1 MNALR
6 TFMGGALTVV
16 SRLAA
21 LFRPRKLDRDL
32 DDELRAHLEMAAE
45 ENRRRGMSGEEARRK
60 AMRDFGG
67 VTQVRE
73 RVRMR
78 EGVPSVENLRRDAA
92 YALRQMRKS
101 PGFAAVVIITLAL
114 GIGANTTVFSIVD
127 AVMLRPLPYAQPQR
141 LVEVM
146 SRWINGTFISGADS
160 YPDFFDWRAQSHSF
174 EHLVS
179 YHDESLTLTGVERAV
194 HLDGEVV
201 SWDLLPLLGV
211 TPEQGR
217 GFTPEEEK
225 LGTRVV
231 VISHALWASQFG
243 SDPSVVGRTM
253 HLSGEAYM
261 VIGVMPA
268 SFRFPVSAPKNDF
281 WTTLAVDNDGTLH
294 TAVTNRGNHFLNVM
308 GRLKPGVT
316 VGQADAEMKAIA
328 RRLAQQYPD
337 TNTKHDSARVESELR
352 ALLGDT
358 RTLLLVVLGAVVLV
372 LLIACGNVANL
383 LLARARERERELAMR
398 SALGATRARIV
409 RQLLVECLTL
419 GTLGGA
425 AGCGLAFLATP
436 AVLRLIGESVPRAAD
451 AGVNLPVLG
460 FAVLVSLVSGVL
472 FGLVPAVTAA
482 KADLLSTLKEGGRAE
497 TGARHRLGSVVIV
510 GQVAL
515 GIVLTAGAALLMTS
529 FVKLTHSDQGFNP
542 DHVLT
547 FNFETPDSRYL
558 KRRPEFYRQYFEKL
572 RALPGV
578 EAAGGSMLPPMTDND
593 AHLSFE
599 NAEHPVSKGDEDSA
613 RVDVVSPQYF
623 RTMQISLLAGRDFND
638 GDTMTSP
645 QVMIVNQAF
654 AEKYFHG
661 ENPLGKKLKPGAG
674 NGSPDGPPWREIVGV
689 AANIRHTATERET
702 GPMYYL
708 PASQLPAWCCLYSM
722 VRTGMDPMSLEPEV
736 RSLVTSMD
744 RDIPVTD
751 VHTYQDL
758 IGLQLAQPRFAMVL
772 LGAFAALALVLTV
785 VGLYGVMA
793 YSVARRTREIGVR
806 LALGAQRGTVL
817 KMVLRQAGVLVVIG
831 MALGIAATL
840 ASAWVLESMLY
851 GTGSRNPLVLAGVC
865 AVVAFAGMVAAYL
878 PAMRA
883 AGIDPMRALR
893 AE

>member
-1 MNALR
+1 VFL
-6 TFMGGALTVV
+6 
-16 SRLAA
+16 SRLTA
-21 LFRPRKLDRDL
+21 LFRRRKLDRDL

-67 VTQVRE
+67 VTQVGE
-73 RVRMR
+73 TVRTR
-78 EGVPSVENLRRDAA
+78 EGVPFVENLGRDVA

-114 GIGANTTVFSIVD
+114 GIGANTAVFSIVD

-141 LVEVM
+141 LVVVE
-146 SRWINGTFISGADS
+146 SRGISGGFERDLC
-160 YPDFFDWRAQSHSF
+160 YPDFFDYRAQSHSF

-179 YHDESLTLTGVERAV
+179 YHDASYALTGVERAV
-194 HLDGEVV
+194 HLDGEAV
-201 SWDLLPLLGV
+201 SWDLLPMLGV
-211 TPEQGR
+211 ETERGR
-217 GFTPEEEK
+217 GFRPEEEK

-231 VISHALWASQFG
+231 LISHALWASQFG
-243 SDPSVVGRTM
+243 SDASVVGRTI
-253 HLSGEAYM
+253 HLSGEAYT

-268 SFRFPVSAPKNDF
+268 SFRFPVDAPKNDF
-281 WTTLAVDNDGTLH
+281 WTTLAIDNDGTPH
-294 TAVTNRGNHFLNVM
+294 TAVANRGEHFLGVM

-316 VGQADAEMKAIA
+316 EAEAGADVQAIA
-328 RRLAQQYPD
+328 HRLAQQYPD
-337 TNTKHDSARVESELR
+337 TNTKHDGARVESELQ

-409 RQLLVECLTL
+409 RQLLAESVTL
-419 GTLGGA
+419 GVAGGVV
-425 AGCGLAFLATP
+425 GCGLAFVATP
-436 AVLRLIGESVPRAAD
+436 AVLRLIGTSVPRAAD

-460 FAVLVSLVSGVL
+460 FALLVSLMSGVV
-472 FGLVPAVTAA
+472 FGLVPAVTTARG
-482 KADLLSTLKEGGRAE
+482 DLLSPLKEGGR
-497 TGARHRLGSVVIV
+497 GDIGGQHRLGSVVIV
-510 GQVAL
+510 VQVAL
-515 GIVLTAGAALLMTS
+515 GIVLTAGAGLLVTS
-529 FVKLTHSDQGFNP
+529 FVKLTHSDNGFNP

-547 FNFETPDSRYL
+547 LNFETPDSRYM
-558 KRRPEFYRQYFEKL
+558 KTRPEFYRQYFEKL
-572 RALPGV
+572 RGLPGV
-578 EAAGGSMLPPMTDND
+578 QSAGGSMLLPMTDNS
-593 AHLSFE
+593 AHLTFE
-599 NAEHPVSKGDEDSA
+599 NPEHPVSKGEQEAA
-613 RVDVVSPQYF
+613 RVDVVSPEYF
-623 RTMQISLLAGRDFND
+623 HTMQISLMAGRDFSD
-638 GDTMTSP
+638 GDTVTSP

-674 NGSPDGPPWREIVGV
+674 NGSPGGPPWREIVGV
-689 AANIRHTATERET
+689 VGNIRSTATQREMD
-702 GPMYYL
+702 PLYYL
-708 PASQLPAWCCLYSM
+708 AASQLPNWCCLYSVM
-722 VRTGMDPMSLEPEV
+722 RTTVDPMSLEPAA
-736 RSLVTSMD
+736 RSVVASMD

-751 VHTYQDL
+751 VHAMQDL
-758 IGLQLAQPRFAMVL
+758 IGMQLAQPRFAMVL
-772 LGAFAALALVLTV
+772 LGAFAGLALLLTV

-793 YSVARRTREIGVR
+793 YSVSRRTREIGVR

-817 KMVLRQAGVLVVIG
+817 NMVLRDAAVLVVIG
-831 MALGIAATL
+831 MTIGIAATL
-840 ASAWVLESMLY
+840 ASASVLESMLY
-851 GTGSRNPLVLAGVC
+851 GTGSRNPLVLAAVC
-865 AVVAFAGMVAAYL
+865 AVVALAGMLAAYL

>member
-1 MNALR
+1 MDE
-6 TFMGGALTVV
+6 V
-16 SRLAA
+16 SRLRTMFSRIGAM
-21 LFRPRKLDRDL
+21 FRRKKLDREL
-32 DDELRAHLEMAAE
+32 EDELRAHLEMAAE
-45 ENRRRGMSGEEARRK
+45 ENRRRGMNTEEARRK

-73 RVRMR
+73 TVRMR
-78 EGVPSVENLRRDAA
+78 EGVPFVENLRRDGL

-141 LVEVM
+141 LVDVESREV
-146 SRWINGTFISGADS
+146 NGTYVSGAVC
-160 YPDFFDWRAQSHSF
+160 YPDFFDWRAQNHSF

-179 YHDESLTLTGVERAV
+179 YHDQSLTLTGVERAV

-211 TPEQGR
+211 QPELGR
-217 GFTPEEEK
+217 GFGPEEEK

-231 VISHALWASQFG
+231 LISHALWASQFG
-243 SDPSVVGRTM
+243 SDPSVMGRTM
-253 HLSGEAYM
+253 HLSGEAYT
-261 VIGVMPA
+261 VIGVTPA
-268 SFRFPVSAPKNDF
+268 SFRFPVDAPKNDF
-281 WTTLAVDNDGTLH
+281 WTTLAVDNDGTPR
-294 TAVTNRGNHFLNVM
+294 TATANRGNHSLAVI

-316 VGQADAEMKAIA
+316 VAQADAEMKAIA
-328 RRLAQQYPD
+328 ARLAKQYPD
-337 TNTKHDSARVESELR
+337 TNTRHDSAGVESEIR

-383 LLARARERERELAMR
+383 LLARAREREREMAMR
-398 SALGATRARIV
+398 SALGANRGRIV
-409 RQLLVECLTL
+409 RQLLVESVTL
-419 GTLGGA
+419 GVMGGL

-451 AGVNLPVLG
+451 AGVNLPVLA
-460 FAVLVSLVSGVL
+460 FALLVSLVSGVL
-472 FGLVPAVTAA
+472 FGLVPAVASA
-482 KADLLSTLKEGGRAE
+482 RADLLSALKEGGRAE
-497 TGARHRLGSVVIV
+497 TAGGHRLGSAVIV

-515 GIVLTAGAALLMTS
+515 GIVLTAGAGLLMTS
-529 FVKLTHSDQGFNP
+529 FLKLTHSNEGFNP

-547 FNFETPDSRYL
+547 FTFETPDSRYT
-558 KRRPEFYRQYFEKL
+558 KTRAEFYRQYFEKL

-578 EAAGGSMLPPMTDND
+578 QSAGGSMLLPMTDNSG
-593 AHLSFE
+593 HLSFE
-599 NAEHPVSKGDEDSA
+599 NPEHPVSKGEQESA
-613 RVDVVSPQYF
+613 RVDVVSPEYF
-623 RTMQISLLAGRDFND
+623 HTMQISLVAGRDFSD
-638 GDTMTSP
+638 GDDMQSP

-661 ENPLGKKLKPGAG
+661 ENPLGRKLKPGAG
-674 NGSPDGPPWREIVGV
+674 NGTPGGPPWREIVGV
-689 AANIRHTATERET
+689 VGNIHSSATQREMD
-702 GPMYYL
+702 PMQYL
-708 PASQLPAWCCLYSM
+708 PASQLSTWCCMYSV
-722 VRTGMDPMSLEPEV
+722 VRTEMDPMSLEPEA
-736 RSLVTSMD
+736 RSIVTSMD

-751 VHTYQDL
+751 VHAMQDL
-758 IGLQLAQPRFAMVL
+758 IGMQLAQPRFAMVL
-772 LGAFAALALVLTV
+772 LGAFAGLALVLTV

-817 KMVLRQAGVLVVIG
+817 QMVLRDAAVLVGVG
-831 MALGIAATL
+831 MAIGITATL
-840 ASAWVLESMLY
+840 ASASVLQSMLY

-865 AVVAFAGMVAAYL
+865 GVVALAGMVAAYL
-878 PAMRA
+878 PALRA
-883 AGIDPMRALR
+883 AGIDPIRALR